1 MIKSLVGEEVNV
13 KPLPQWRLNSES
25 FKAKVTYVDV
35 DTIAVAIDRWWVF
48 F

>member
-13 KPLPQWRLNSES
+13 KPLPQWRLNRES